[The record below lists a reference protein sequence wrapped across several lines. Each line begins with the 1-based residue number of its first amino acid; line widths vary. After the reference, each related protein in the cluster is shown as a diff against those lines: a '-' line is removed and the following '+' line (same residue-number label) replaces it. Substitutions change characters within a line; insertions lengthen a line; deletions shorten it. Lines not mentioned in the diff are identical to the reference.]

1 MAYGNVKRMT
11 AQEHSQRVRFDSN
24 LVDVYIPNSG
34 YKRIYPLDPGQ
45 GGFAANGDELED
57 LYAKMEKVSQNVWKK

>member
-11 AQEHSQRVRFDSN
+11 AQEHCQRVRFDCN
-24 LVDVYIPNSG
+24 LVDTYMPNSG
-34 YKRIYPLDPGQ
+34 FKRIYPLDPGS

-57 LYAKMEKVSQNVWKK
+57 LYAKMEKVS